1 MPGKVNEGAQFI
13 SLYRRQG
20 GLVMDDTVKEVEIL
34 LAEDNSTDAEVAI
47 RSYFSFK
54 TNVACIA
61 LQRDWLFAVFR

>member
-1 MPGKVNEGAQFI
+1 
-13 SLYRRQG
+13 
-20 GLVMDDTVKEVEIL
+20 MDDTVKEVEIL

-54 TNVACIA
+54 TNGACIA

>member
-1 MPGKVNEGAQFI
+1 
-13 SLYRRQG
+13 
-20 GLVMDDTVKEVEIL
+20 MDDTVKEVEIL
-34 LAEDNSTDAEVAI
+34 LAEDNSTDAKVAI